1 VTAPIR
7 PARTPARRLADVI
20 VIDGDPL
27 TDMSTMR
34 NVVHV
39 VKDGKVYK

>member
-1 VTAPIR
+1 M
-7 PARTPARRLADVI
+7 I

-27 TDMSTMR
+27 TDMTTMH

-39 VKDGKVYK
+39 CDSSLRSA